1 MKVWLSPLIL
11 RSLNL
16 SSLYRMIFPR
26 HLKNSLLGITDTSHV
41 LIIFFLSALRRRP
54 SLYVIR
60 RYLETPYLH
69 NAFRTSDKW
78 GTFFVCFPQMFF
90 FSFLFAL
97 NLMFFSKDSPNVF
110 NCSQAQS
117 IWEKS
122 LRGCDVSE
130 WMAGLYVHFICL
142 GEKTLTVSVK
152 TSYK

>member
-117 IWEKS
+117 IRKIPPRVWCQWMNGWIICPFYLSWRENTY
-122 LRGCDVSE
+122 RVS
-130 WMAGLYVHFICL
+130 
-142 GEKTLTVSVK
+142 
-152 TSYK
+152 